1 MMLKPSRERKEMG
14 IPARSK
20 DPLARQC
27 SFGKRSFQ
35 RGSELRA
42 RISAQALAQAPAY
55 PEVPAGPF
63 LGLQL
68 TGFSVHWTGLA
79 GGLNPSHLPSREGLQ
94 AARILED
101 HWSITHSVNK

>member
-1 MMLKPSRERKEMG
+1 MMLKPRRKRKEMG

-27 SFGKRSFQ
+27 SFGEMSFQ

-68 TGFSVHWTGLA
+68 TGFSVYWSGFA
-79 GGLNPSHLPSREGLQ
+79 GGLNPSHLPAGKGSRLPGSL
-94 AARILED
+94 RITGAL
-101 HWSITHSVNK
+101 HTQ